1 MGNTV
6 YSFKLLFTK
15 QNKILFFPYLAQET
29 LTPKTMAGGTAA
41 VAAGKPAVAAA
52 AVAATKRIKEKVG
65 GQGNTRA
72 KSRSPNPR
80 DGEMD
85 NPGPHQSLVLL
96 KMDNPGPHQSLVLLK
111 IDN

>member
-1 MGNTV
+1 
-6 YSFKLLFTK
+6 
-15 QNKILFFPYLAQET
+15 
-29 LTPKTMAGGTAA
+29 MAGGTAA

-96 KMDNPGPHQSLVLLK
+96 K

>member
-1 MGNTV
+1 
-6 YSFKLLFTK
+6 
-15 QNKILFFPYLAQET
+15 
-29 LTPKTMAGGTAA
+29 MAGGTAA
-41 VAAGKPAVAAA
+41 VATGKPAVAAA

-111 IDN
+111 IDNPGPHQSLVLLEIDN